1 MFLGAA
7 NITDS
12 NYADLLAVREALR
25 IFKDY
30 FFGRSVVGVTSS
42 MMSSAEKVHRDCILY
57 WRGERFVRYW
67 I

>member
-7 NITDS
+7 NSTDS

-42 MMSSAEKVHRDCILY
+42 MMSECGK
-57 WRGERFVRYW
+57 GP
-67 I
+67 